1 MAAKKACCGKIY
13 FESAKIDLLLLV
25 MFCQF
30 IFQTLV
36 KCDNLSKLI
45 SEMKEKMKLSN
56 QGEKFQLSSLIPA
69 S

>member
-1 MAAKKACCGKIY
+1 MAAKKAY